1 MRCRLRLSGKIFAFN
16 ASRVKSTLTARRF
29 PDDGNRLAGAA
40 RSHAAPEARL
50 REGAA
55 ADQTETEQSGSQQHQ
70 GHRLRH
76 RNRPGHEQVGQV
88 IGIARIQQTWT
99 DAEHLLPGQQ
109 VRGVRVQDIVGIRVP
124 FRVRRD
130 DDFAELTARV
140 VAALDRLDL
149 PCVCRSRDTRGKQA
163 AGKITSPARC
173 TTGFLARL
181 SAVSATLLMS
191 LPSQTVRPF
200 SGRSSSAKAT
210 VEG

>member
-1 MRCRLRLSGKIFAFN
+1 MSTSLSGKIFAFN
-16 ASRVKSTLTARRF
+16 VSRVKSTLTARRF
-29 PDDGNRLAGAA
+29 PDDGNRLAGVA

-50 REGAA
+50 PEGAA
-55 ADQTETEQSGSQQHQ
+55 ADQTETEQPGSQQHQ
-70 GHRLRH
+70 GYRLRH

-99 DAEHLLPGQQ
+99 NAEHLLPGQQ

-163 AGKITSPARC
+163 AGNNQS
-173 TTGFLARL
+173 
-181 SAVSATLLMS
+181 
-191 LPSQTVRPF
+191 RPF
-200 SGRSSSAKAT
+200 HDRFSGPIVGVLGYTAHVPSLADGCDLLVGGVAPRRRP
-210 VEG
+210 